1 MIDTYLLI
9 DYGYMRH
16 TMVERIE
23 TRDMDGETDGK
34 EKRMERGRGR
44 QPPNESDLLAK
55 MEMSGRREREKVE
68 LDVQDANDYRRRRQ
82 TRLHL
87 RPRISKTTAA
97 GRLWEERR
105 KRLREVGDGSERD
118 LGTDGGGGTESASGS
133 VRRASSTCGS
143 GSDGALG
150 RAWERLEGGIRG
162 GRGALV
168 EEGRVVGG

>member
-55 MEMSGRREREKVE
+55 MERSGRREREKVE
-68 LDVQDANDYRRRRQ
+68 EEQRR
-82 TRLHL
+82 TGE
-87 RPRISKTTAA
+87 KT
-97 GRLWEERR
+97 
-105 KRLREVGDGSERD
+105 
-118 LGTDGGGGTESASGS
+118 
-133 VRRASSTCGS
+133 
-143 GSDGALG
+143 
-150 RAWERLEGGIRG
+150 
-162 GRGALV
+162 
-168 EEGRVVGG
+168 